1 MNRSKFY
8 LLLIGLLIISNL
20 ATVFFVMQ
28 KRNYKPYNDGPKK
41 IIIEKL
47 AFDKEQT
54 VAYEKLIDQHKK
66 DIRTNDQKIIQLKKE
81 LYSLLLE
88 GNTKQKIDSLTIEIG
103 RTQQEIERI
112 HLNHFKDIKTICTP
126 EQMPNFDLLVGE
138 LAILF
143 NKKSHQKKTN
153 E

>member
-1 MNRSKFY
+1 MNRRKFY

-28 KRNYKPYNDGPKK
+28 KRKHKSYNDGPKK

-81 LYSLLLE
+81 LYSFLLE

-138 LAILF
+138 LVILF